1 MSRKRKKGAK
11 ATAASMVL
19 DTLKKRGAVDSE
31 HAVEVS
37 AFKNLPFASPTISYT
52 ISNLM
57 QEGVVVQTSD
67 EKYYYDDAGYKALET
82 KFVRSYSMIFIIPIA
97 IAILIFVLQ
106 KFVF

>member
-1 MSRKRKKGAK
+1 MSRQRKKGAK

-19 DTLKKRGAVDSE
+19 DTLKKNGAIDLE

-37 AFKNLPFASPTISYT
+37 VFKNLPFASSTISYT

-57 QEGVVVQTSD
+57 QEGVVVRTDDQ
-67 EKYYYDDAGYKALET
+67 KYYYDDAGYKALET
-82 KFVRSYSMIFIIPIA
+82 KFVRSYSMIFIVPIL
-97 IAILIFVLQ
+97 IAILLFVLQ